1 MIGALKH
8 LVQKDTMCVTL
19 EEERNLQ
26 GGTDLLVISLQ
37 DVINRQTFVFLLW
50 SEGMQSNICVNLS
63 DKNWA
68 GGLGV
73 AD

>member
-8 LVQKDTMCVTL
+8 LVKKDTICVTL
-19 EEERNLQ
+19 EEERNPQ
-26 GGTDLLVISLQ
+26 AGTDIVSISQ
-37 DVINRQTFVFLLW
+37 QNVINWQTFVCLFL
-50 SEGMQSNICVNLS
+50 SEGVQSNICVNLS

-68 GGLGV
+68 GGLGE